1 MKVLFATRDYE
12 GAEDSAYRYKGDTRT
27 SEPVRV
33 VEDFDAA
40 KGSTSRF
47 LVVLGGRG
55 RDDGSHSAGLV
66 RGMAAALRSSVHS
79 LIART

>member
-47 LVVLGGRG
+47 LVVLGDVDETTGRTAP
-55 RDDGSHSAGLV
+55 DSSAEWLPRYEV
-66 RGMAAALRSSVHS
+66 QYTA
-79 LIART
+79 